1 MYDSIMFEIIRRRF
15 LLLITLFAI
24 TISACQV
31 KAVERVLILGN
42 SITAHGPAPA
52 IGWKGNWGM
61 AASKQENDFV
71 HLLEAKFKAKNND
84 VQVKYANIASSFE
97 QKYWDF
103 DKAVLSKLID
113 GFSPD
118 LIIVRLGENV
128 PGNMLSTHSLEQG
141 LKSLVGYV
149 SQGKPVRV
157 CITTT
162 FWGNKA
168 VSDIIKKTGADAH
181 WKVINLSGLSSKKGA
196 TAAALFTNQ
205 SVGMHPSDKGMRLI
219 ADEIWKAV
227 AWY

>member
-1 MYDSIMFEIIRRRF
+1 MFEIIRRRF
-15 LLLITLFAI
+15 LLLVTLFAI

-42 SITAHGPAPA
+42 SITAHGPAPD

-61 AASKQENDFV
+61 AASKEENDFV
-71 HLLEAKFKAKNND
+71 HLLEAKFKTKNKD
-84 VQVKYANIASSFE
+84 VQVKYANIASTFE

-103 DKAVLSKLID
+103 DKAALSKLTD
-113 GFSPD
+113 EFSPD

-128 PGNMLSTHSLEQG
+128 PTGMLSKQSLEQG
-141 LKSLVGYV
+141 LRSLVDFI
-149 SQGKPVRV
+149 SQKRSVRV

-162 FWGNKA
+162 FWENKA
-168 VSDIIKKTGADAH
+168 VSDIIKKTGATAR
-181 WKVINLSGLSSKKGA
+181 WKVVNLSGLSSKKGA
-196 TAAALFTNQ
+196 TATALFTNQ

-227 AWY
+227 ARY